1 MLFIESSAFR
11 KQREKHLDDEAFRAL
26 QNEIVE
32 HPEKGKLIRGS
43 GGLRKIRFGIQEKGK
58 SGGIRVIY
66 YFAVST
72 DTIYLLDLYAK
83 SEQETLTPDQIK
95 AVRRRLNE

>member
-1 MLFIESSAFR
+1 MLFVESSTFR
-11 KQREKHLDDEAFRAL
+11 IQRAQYLDDEAFRAL

-32 HPEKGKLIRGS
+32 HPEGGKLIRGS
-43 GGLRKIRFGIQEKGK
+43 GGLRKIRFGVRGKGK

-72 DTIYLLDLYAK
+72 DTIYLLDLYSK

-95 AVRRRLNE
+95 AVRERLNE